1 MMKTTIP
8 STIATEF
15 NIDELTTGTVDGTGA
30 YDVLLKTYKAHLWE
44 EYKQQRIRGTDY
56 ANAYIQL
63 LSQGLGHISNY
74 ALQKAKLPLELQ
86 LLEAQIQKLGA
97 DTILTTKQGGLVDAQ
112 IYSTMKDVE
121 LKDYELKHIKP
132 IELQL
137 RREELKLKQ
146 QEIQLR
152 EKDIALKEKQLAMM
166 DKELA
171 FKEKELQLKE
181 KQLEATQYEL
191 EHKLPAEVASVTA
204 QAELYKQKVV
214 TEKAQT
220 DNTVVGA
227 GSVIDRNNQVLAEQA
242 RGFDLDAKMKL
253 SQLLVSTWNVRR
265 NDDPDT
271 APADQKNK
279 LDDITIG
286 KAVQSYIDAVER
298 V

>member
-63 LSQGLGHISNY
+63 LSQGLGYISNY

-112 IYSTMKDVE
+112 IYSTMKDVA
-121 LKDYELKHIKP
+121 LKEYELKHLKP
-132 IELQL
+132 LELEL
-137 RREELKLKQ
+137 RKQ
-146 QEIQLR
+146 E
-152 EKDIALKEKQLAMM
+152 IALKEKQLAMA
-166 DKELA
+166 DKDLA
-171 FKEKELQLKE
+171 IKEKELALKA
-181 KQLEATQYEL
+181 KQLDLAKYEL
-191 EHKLPAEVASVTA
+191 EHKLPAEVASTQA

-220 DNTVVGA
+220 NPSVIGD
-227 GSVIDRNNQVLAEQA
+227 GSVISHNNKVLAQQA
-242 RGFDLDAKMKL
+242 KSYENDGKIKL
-253 SQLLVSTWNVRR
+253 ASMLIDTWKVRR
-265 NDDPDT
+265 NDDPDET
-271 APADQKNK
+271 TVNDTNK
-279 LDDITIG
+279 LNDPMIG
-286 KAVQSYIDAVER
+286 AVVTHLKTAVG
-298 V
+298 VV